1 VSQFNQVGVEVF
13 RRAKKSARECMTM
26 EINFHLGNQFSSEEY
41 VRG

>member
-1 VSQFNQVGVEVF
+1 VF
-13 RRAKKSARECMTM
+13 RRAKKSAGEGMTM